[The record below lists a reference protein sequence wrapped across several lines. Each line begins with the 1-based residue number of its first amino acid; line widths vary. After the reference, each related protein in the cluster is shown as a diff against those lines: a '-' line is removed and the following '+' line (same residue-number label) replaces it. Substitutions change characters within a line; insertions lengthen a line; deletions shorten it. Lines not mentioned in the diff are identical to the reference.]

1 MDRIAIV
8 VKDGMVRSVHTSIDN
23 VNILVFD
30 LDLDSYSETRLEGG
44 KKRTTK
50 IESLEKL
57 RAIM

>member
-44 KKRTTK
+44 KKRATK